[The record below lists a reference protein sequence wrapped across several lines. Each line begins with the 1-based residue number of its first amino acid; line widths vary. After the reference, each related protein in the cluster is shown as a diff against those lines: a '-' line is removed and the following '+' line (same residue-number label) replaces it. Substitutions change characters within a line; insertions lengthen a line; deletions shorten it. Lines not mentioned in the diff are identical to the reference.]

1 MARFKFTFGVQD
13 RTKQNRADE
22 PNLASAFDVHE
33 LSQIYIEIG
42 QLDFERTPEHLRRA
56 MVQDLLGTAIDS
68 VIDKILD
75 RLKEPA

>member
-1 MARFKFTFGVQD
+1 MARFKFVFCVQD
-13 RTKQNRADE
+13 RTKSNIVDE
-22 PNLASAFDVHE
+22 PDLTSASDVHD
-33 LSQIYIEIG
+33 LSQVVIEIG

-75 RLKEPA
+75 RMKEPA